1 MGRGGWGHPVCIVS
15 TPRTPSRETRNT
27 CILRGDLQASVGE
40 GGFLKE
46 EQREK
51 VPNPTWD

>member
-15 TPRTPSRETRNT
+15 TPRTPGRETRNT